1 MSHHVALGNDYVYNG
16 SSVIRGKRGSS
27 APMMN
32 KYRLMSPGPTPIPPE
47 VSAAGAL
54 PIIHHRTP
62 EFGEVFTRVN
72 ENLQR
77 VFLTEN
83 DIFTYA
89 ASGTGA
95 FEGAIQNLF
104 SPGDKVLVV
113 NNGNFGGRWVK
124 MSRAFG
130 LEVTGLEYEWGQKAN
145 NDEVADALAGDPEIK
160 AAICVL
166 SETST
171 GTANDIEGFARAASD
186 VVTIVS
192 IVDAVSGLGACTLR
206 TDEWGV
212 DVVVAGAQ
220 KALMTPPGLGFVSV
234 SERAMRM
241 HEESLMPRY
250 YFDWTA
256 AKKAYQKDPAQTAW
270 TPAVSLIIQLDVALQ
285 QLIDEGVENVF
296 ARHVLLGRA
305 SREGIK
311 GMGLE
316 LFGPD
321 EDPNSAVTAA
331 WVPEGVDG
339 KQLVRMIFREHG
351 IQVAGGQGEMAGRI
365 FRIGHY
371 GYFDAFDIIATIAA
385 TELALESLDY
395 PVELGKGVGAAQ
407 RVFSKSGVR
416 A

>member
-1 MSHHVALGNDYVYNG
+1 
-16 SSVIRGKRGSS
+16 
-27 APMMN
+27 MMH

-62 EFGEVFTRVN
+62 EFGEIFTRVN
-72 ENLQR
+72 ENLKQ

-95 FEGAIQNLF
+95 FEGAVQNLF

-113 NNGNFGGRWVK
+113 NNGNFGNRWVK

-130 LEVTGLEYEWGQKAN
+130 LEVTELKYDWGQKAD
-145 NDEVADALAGDPEIK
+145 NDEVAEAVAADLEIK
-160 AAICVL
+160 AAMCTL

-171 GTANDIEGFARAASD
+171 GTVNDIEGFARATEN
-186 VVTIVS
+186 VLT
-192 IVDAVSGLGACTLR
+192 IVDAVSGLGAATLR

-212 DVVVAGAQ
+212 DVVVAGSQ
-220 KALMTPPGLGFVSV
+220 KALMTPPGLGFVTV
-234 SERAMRM
+234 SERAWKA
-241 HEESLMPRY
+241 HEESRMPRY
-250 YFDWTA
+250 YFDFAA
-256 AKKAYQKDPAQTAW
+256 AKKAYEKTPPQTAW
-270 TPAVSLIIQLDVALQ
+270 TPAVSLIIQLDIALNQ
-285 QLIDEGVENVF
+285 ILAEGVENVF
-296 ARHVLLGRA
+296 ERHVLLGRA

-311 GMGLE
+311 GLGLQ

-321 EDPNSAVTAA
+321 EDLNSAVTAA

-339 KQLVRMIFREHG
+339 KQLVRLVFREHG
-351 IQVAGGQGEMAGRI
+351 IQVAGGQGPMEGRI
-365 FRIGHY
+365 FRIGHC
-371 GYFDAFDIIATIAA
+371 GYFDAYDIISTIAA

-407 RVFSKSGVR
+407 RVFSKSGVT

>member
-1 MSHHVALGNDYVYNG
+1 M
-16 SSVIRGKRGSS
+16 
-27 APMMN
+27 
-32 KYRLMSPGPTPIPPE
+32 
-47 VSAAGAL
+47 
-54 PIIHHRTP
+54 
-62 EFGEVFTRVN
+62 N
-72 ENLQR
+72 ENLKR
-77 VFLTEN
+77 VFLTQN

-124 MSRAFG
+124 MARAFG
-130 LEVTGLEYEWGQKAN
+130 LEVAELKYEWGEKAD
-145 NDEVADALAGDPEIK
+145 NDEVAEALAGDPEIK

-171 GTANDIEGFARAASD
+171 GTVNDIEGFASAAAN
-186 VVTIVS
+186 VVT

-212 DVVVAGAQ
+212 DVVVAGSQ

-241 HEESLMPRY
+241 HQASRMPRF

-256 AKKAYQKDPAQTAW
+256 AKKAYAKDPAQTAW
-270 TPAVSLIIQLDVALQ
+270 TPAVSIIIQLDIALQ
-285 QLIDEGVENVF
+285 QLMEEGVENVF
-296 ARHVLLGRA
+296 ERHVMLGRA
-305 SREGIK
+305 SRAGIK
-311 GMGLE
+311 GMDLK

-331 WVPEGVDG
+331 WVPEGIDG

-351 IQVAGGQGEMAGRI
+351 IQIAGGQGDMAGRI
-365 FRIGHY
+365 FRIGHC
-371 GYFDAFDIIATIAA
+371 GFFDAFDIIATIAA

-395 PVELGKGVGAAQ
+395 PVELGRGVGAAQ
-407 RVFSKSGVR
+407 RVFSRSGVT

>member
-1 MSHHVALGNDYVYNG
+1 M
-16 SSVIRGKRGSS
+16 R
-27 APMMN
+27 N

-72 ENLQR
+72 ENLKR
-77 VFLTEN
+77 VFQTEG
-83 DIFTYA
+83 DIFTYS

-113 NNGNFGGRWVK
+113 NNGNFGNRWVK
-124 MSRAFG
+124 MSGAFG
-130 LEVTGLEYEWGQKAN
+130 LEVTELKYDWGQKAD
-145 NDEVADALAGDPEIK
+145 NDEVARAIAEDPEIK

-171 GTANDIEGFARAASD
+171 GTVNDIEGFAKATES
-186 VVTIVS
+186 VVT
-192 IVDAVSGLGACTLR
+192 IVDAVSGLGACELR

-212 DVVVAGAQ
+212 DVVVAGSQ

-241 HEESLMPRY
+241 HEEARMPRY

-256 AKKAYQKDPAQTAW
+256 AKKAYAKTPPQTPW
-270 TPAVSLIIQLDVALQ
+270 TPAVSVIIQLDLALQ
-285 QLIDEGVENVF
+285 QILDEGLENVLE
-296 ARHVLLGRA
+296 RHVLLGRA
-305 SREGIK
+305 AREGIK
-311 GMGLE
+311 GMGLK

-321 EDPNSAVTAA
+321 EDMNTAVTAA

-339 KQLVRMIFREHG
+339 KQLVRLVFREHG
-351 IQVAGGQGEMAGRI
+351 IQVAGGQGPMEGRI
-365 FRIGHY
+365 FRIGHC
-371 GYFDAFDIIATIAA
+371 GYFDAYDIIATIAA
-385 TELALESLDY
+385 VELALESLDY
-395 PVELGKGVGAAQ
+395 PVELGRGVGAAQ
-407 RVFSKSGVR
+407 RVFSKSG
-416 A
+416 AIA

>member
-1 MSHHVALGNDYVYNG
+1 
-16 SSVIRGKRGSS
+16 
-27 APMMN
+27 MMH

-72 ENLQR
+72 ENLKK
-77 VFLTEN
+77 VFLTGN

-104 SPGDKVLVV
+104 SPGEKVLVV
-113 NNGNFGGRWVK
+113 NNGNFGNRWVK

-130 LEVTGLEYEWGQKAN
+130 LEVTELKYDWGAKAD
-145 NDEVADALAGDPEIK
+145 NDEVAGALASDPGIK

-171 GTANDIEGFARAASD
+171 GTINDIEGFARAAEN
-186 VVTIVS
+186 VIT
-192 IVDAVSGLGACTLR
+192 IVDAVSGLGACPLR

-212 DVVVAGAQ
+212 DVVVAGSQ

-234 SERAMRM
+234 SERAMRA
-241 HEESLMPRY
+241 HQESTMPCF

-256 AKKAYQKDPAQTAW
+256 AKKAYSKEPAQTAW

-285 QLIDEGVENVF
+285 QLLEEGLENVF
-296 ARHVLLGRA
+296 ERHVLLGRA
-305 SREGIK
+305 ARAGIK
-311 GMGLE
+311 GMGLN

-321 EDPNSAVTAA
+321 EDLNSAVTAA
-331 WVPEGVDG
+331 WVPEGIDG
-339 KQLVRMIFREHG
+339 KQFVKMLFREHG

-365 FRIGHY
+365 FRIGHC
-371 GYFDAFDIIATIAA
+371 GYFDAYDIIATIAA
-385 TELALESLDY
+385 AELSLEALDY
-395 PVELGKGVGAAQ
+395 PVELGRGVGAAQ
-407 RVFSKSGVR
+407 RVFSKSGVT

>member
-1 MSHHVALGNDYVYNG
+1 
-16 SSVIRGKRGSS
+16 
-27 APMMN
+27 MMH

-72 ENLQR
+72 QNLKS

-83 DIFTYA
+83 AIFTYA

-113 NNGNFGGRWVK
+113 NNGNFGSRWVK

-130 LEVTGLEYEWGQKAN
+130 LEVTELKYDWGVKAD
-145 NDEVADALAGDPEIK
+145 NDVVAGALNKDPEIK

-171 GTANDIEGFARAASD
+171 GTVNDVEGFARATEG
-186 VVTIVS
+186 VIS
-192 IVDAVSGLGACTLR
+192 IVDAVSGLGACSLR

-212 DVVVAGAQ
+212 DVVVAGSQ

-234 SERAMRM
+234 SERAMRA
-241 HEESLMPRY
+241 HAEATMPRF

-256 AKKAYQKDPAQTAW
+256 AKKAYAKTPPQTAW

-285 QLIDEGVENVF
+285 QLLEEGVENVF
-296 ARHVLLGRA
+296 ERHVLLGRA
-305 SREGIK
+305 AREGIK
-311 GMGLE
+311 GMGLT

-321 EDPNSAVTAA
+321 EDLNSAVTAA
-331 WVPEGVDG
+331 WVPEGIDG
-339 KQLVRMIFREHG
+339 KQFVKMLFREHG
-351 IQVAGGQGEMAGRI
+351 IQVAGGQGSMEGRI
-365 FRIGHY
+365 FRIGHC
-371 GYFDAFDIIATIAA
+371 GYFDAYDIIATIAA
-385 TELALESLDY
+385 AELALESLDY
-395 PVELGKGVGAAQ
+395 PIELGKGVGAAQ
-407 RVFSKSGVR
+407 RVFSKSGV
-416 A
+416 AA

>member
-1 MSHHVALGNDYVYNG
+1 
-16 SSVIRGKRGSS
+16 
-27 APMMN
+27 MMN

-62 EFGEVFTRVN
+62 EFGEIFTRVN
-72 ENLQR
+72 ENLKK

-113 NNGNFGGRWVK
+113 NNGNFGNRWVK

-130 LEVTGLEYEWGQKAN
+130 LEVTELTYDWGVKAD
-145 NDEVADALAGDPEIK
+145 NDDVAEALANDPEIK
-160 AAICVL
+160 AAMCVL

-171 GTANDIEGFARAASD
+171 GTVNNIEGFAKATEN
-186 VVTIVS
+186 VVS
-192 IVDAVSGLGACTLR
+192 IVDAVSGLGACELR

-212 DVVVAGAQ
+212 DVVVAGSQ

-234 SERAMRM
+234 SERAWKA
-241 HEESLMPRY
+241 HEESRMPRF
-250 YFDWTA
+250 YFDFTA
-256 AKKAYQKDPAQTAW
+256 AKKAYEKTPPQTAW
-270 TPAVSLIIQLDVALQ
+270 TPAVSVIMQLDVALG
-285 QLIDEGVENVF
+285 QLMDEGVENVF
-296 ARHVLLGRA
+296 ERHMMLGRA
-305 SREGIK
+305 SRAGIK
-311 GMGLE
+311 GMGLK

-321 EDPNSAVTAA
+321 EDQNSAVTAA
-331 WVPEGVDG
+331 WVPEDVDG
-339 KQLVRMIFREHG
+339 KQLVRSVFQEHG
-351 IQVAGGQGEMAGRI
+351 IQVAGGQGQMSGKI
-365 FRIGHY
+365 FRIGHC
-371 GYFDAFDIIATIAA
+371 GYFDAYDIISTIAA
-385 TELALESLDY
+385 IELSLEALDY
-395 PVELGKGVGAAQ
+395 PVELGRGVGAAQ
-407 RVFSKSGVR
+407 RVFAKSGVT

>member
-1 MSHHVALGNDYVYNG
+1 L
-16 SSVIRGKRGSS
+16 S
-27 APMMN
+27 AAREEASQPMMH

-72 ENLQR
+72 ENLKK
-77 VFLTEN
+77 VFLTGN

-104 SPGDKVLVV
+104 SPGEKVLVV
-113 NNGNFGGRWVK
+113 NNGNFGNRWVK

-130 LEVTGLEYEWGQKAN
+130 LEVAELKYDWGAKAD
-145 NDEVADALAGDPEIK
+145 NDEVAGALAHDPEIK

-171 GTANDIEGFARAASD
+171 GTVNDIEGFARAAEN
-186 VVTIVS
+186 VIS
-192 IVDAVSGLGACTLR
+192 IVDAVSGLGACPLR

-212 DVVVAGAQ
+212 DVVVAGSQ

-234 SERAMRM
+234 SERAMRA
-241 HEESLMPRY
+241 HQESTMPRF

-256 AKKAYQKDPAQTAW
+256 AKKAYAKEPAQTAW

-285 QLIDEGVENVF
+285 QLLEEGLENVF
-296 ARHVLLGRA
+296 ERHVLLGRA
-305 SREGIK
+305 ARAGIK
-311 GMGLE
+311 GMGLN

-321 EDPNSAVTAA
+321 EDLNSAVTAA
-331 WVPEGVDG
+331 WVPEGIDG
-339 KQLVRMIFREHG
+339 KQFVKMLFREHG
-351 IQVAGGQGEMAGRI
+351 IQVAGGQGEMAGKI
-365 FRIGHY
+365 FRIGHC
-371 GYFDAFDIIATIAA
+371 GYFDAYDIIATIAA
-385 TELALESLDY
+385 AELALESLDY
-395 PVELGKGVGAAQ
+395 PVELGRGVGAAQ
-407 RVFSKSGVR
+407 RVFSKSGV
-416 A
+416 AA

>member
-1 MSHHVALGNDYVYNG
+1 
-16 SSVIRGKRGSS
+16 
-27 APMMN
+27 MMH

-72 ENLQR
+72 QNLKK

-113 NNGNFGGRWVK
+113 NNGNFGNRWVK

-130 LEVTGLEYEWGQKAN
+130 LEVTELKYDWGVKAD
-145 NDEVADALAGDPEIK
+145 NDEVAVALNKDPEIK

-171 GTANDIEGFARAASD
+171 GTVNDVEGFARATEG
-186 VVTIVS
+186 VIS
-192 IVDAVSGLGACTLR
+192 IVDAVSGLGACSLR

-212 DVVVAGAQ
+212 DVVVAGSQ

-234 SERAMRM
+234 SERAMRA
-241 HEESLMPRY
+241 HAEATMPRF

-256 AKKAYQKDPAQTAW
+256 AKKAYAKTPPQTAW

-285 QLIDEGVENVF
+285 QLLEEGVENVF
-296 ARHVLLGRA
+296 ERHVLLGRA
-305 SREGIK
+305 AREGVK
-311 GMGLE
+311 GMGLS

-321 EDPNSAVTAA
+321 EDLNSAVTAA
-331 WVPEGVDG
+331 WVPEGIDG
-339 KQLVRMIFREHG
+339 KQFVKMLFREHG
-351 IQVAGGQGEMAGRI
+351 IQVAGGQGSMEGRI
-365 FRIGHY
+365 FRIGHC
-371 GYFDAFDIIATIAA
+371 GYFDAYDIIATIAA
-385 TELALESLDY
+385 AELALETLDY
-395 PVELGKGVGAAQ
+395 PIELGKGVGAAQ
-407 RVFSKSGVR
+407 RVFSKSGV
-416 A
+416 AA

>member
-1 MSHHVALGNDYVYNG
+1 
-16 SSVIRGKRGSS
+16 
-27 APMMN
+27 MMH

-72 ENLQR
+72 ENLKK

-83 DIFTYA
+83 DVFTYA

-95 FEGAIQNLF
+95 FEGTIQNLF
-104 SPGDKVLVV
+104 SPGDHVLVV
-113 NNGNFGGRWVK
+113 NNGNFGNRWVK

-130 LEVTGLEYEWGQKAN
+130 LTVTELKYDWGGKADN
-145 NDEVADALAGDPEIK
+145 AEVAATLASDPEIK

-171 GTANDIEGFARAASD
+171 GTVNDVEGFARATEG
-186 VVTIVS
+186 VIS
-192 IVDAVSGLGACTLR
+192 IIDAVSGLGACTLR

-212 DVVVAGAQ
+212 DVVVAGSQ

-234 SERAMRM
+234 SEKAMRA
-241 HEESLMPRY
+241 HEESTMPRF

-256 AKKAYQKDPAQTAW
+256 ARKAYAKDPAQTAW

-285 QLIDEGVENVF
+285 QLLEEGIQNVF
-296 ARHVLLGRA
+296 ERHVLLGRA
-305 SREGIK
+305 AREGVK
-311 GMGLE
+311 GMGLT

-321 EDPNSAVTAA
+321 EDLNSAVTAA
-331 WVPEGVDG
+331 WVPEVIDG
-339 KQLVRMIFREHG
+339 KQFVKMLFREHG
-351 IQVAGGQGEMAGRI
+351 IQVAGGQGEMTGKI
-365 FRIGHY
+365 FRIGHC
-371 GYFDAFDIIATIAA
+371 GYFDAYDIIATIAA
-385 TELALESLDY
+385 AELALESLGY
-395 PVELGKGVGAAQ
+395 PVELGRGVGAAQ
-407 RVFSKSGVR
+407 RVFSKSGV
-416 A
+416 AA

>member
-1 MSHHVALGNDYVYNG
+1 
-16 SSVIRGKRGSS
+16 
-27 APMMN
+27 MMH

-72 ENLQR
+72 ENLKR

-113 NNGNFGGRWVK
+113 NNGNFGNRWVK
-124 MSRAFG
+124 MSKAFG
-130 LEVTGLEYEWGQKAN
+130 LTVIELGYDWGVKADN
-145 NDEVADALAGDPEIK
+145 GEVAGTLSRDPEIK

-171 GTANDIEGFARAASD
+171 GTVNDIEGFARATKG
-186 VVTIVS
+186 VVS
-192 IVDAVSGLGACTLR
+192 IVDAVSGLGACPLR

-212 DVVVAGAQ
+212 DVVVAGSQ

-234 SERAMRM
+234 SEKAMRA
-241 HEESLMPRY
+241 HEESTMPRY

-256 AKKAYQKDPAQTAW
+256 AKKAYAKTPPQTAW
-270 TPAVSLIIQLDVALQ
+270 TPAVSVIIQLDVALQ
-285 QLIDEGVENVF
+285 QLLDEGVENVF
-296 ARHVLLGRA
+296 ERHVLLGRA
-305 SREGIK
+305 ARAGIK
-311 GMGLE
+311 GMGLG

-321 EDPNSAVTAA
+321 EDLNSAVTAA

-339 KQLVRMIFREHG
+339 KQFVKMLFREHG
-351 IQVAGGQGEMAGRI
+351 IQVAGGQGPMEGRI
-365 FRIGHY
+365 FRIGHC
-371 GYFDAFDIIATIAA
+371 GYFDAYDIIATIAA
-385 TELALESLDY
+385 AELALESLGR
-395 PVELGKGVGAAQ
+395 PVELGRGVGAAQ
-407 RVFSKSGVR
+407 RVFSRSGV
-416 A
+416 AA

>member
-1 MSHHVALGNDYVYNG
+1 M
-16 SSVIRGKRGSS
+16 IQ
-27 APMMN
+27 N

-62 EFGEVFTRVN
+62 EFGEVFTRVS
-72 ENLQR
+72 ENLKR

-83 DIFTYA
+83 QVFVHS

-95 FEGAIQNLF
+95 FEGVVQNLF

-113 NNGNFGGRWVK
+113 NNGNFGNRWVK

-130 LEVTGLEYEWGQKAN
+130 LEVVELEYDWGVKAD
-145 NDEVADALAGDPEIK
+145 NDEVAEALANDPEIK
-160 AAICVL
+160 AAVCVS

-171 GTANDIEGFARAASD
+171 GTVNDIQGFAQATGN
-186 VVTIVS
+186 VVTV
-192 IVDAVSGLGACTLR
+192 VDAISGLGACELR

-212 DVVVAGAQ
+212 DVVVAGSQ

-234 SERAMRM
+234 SERAWRA
-241 HEESLMPRY
+241 HEESRMPRY

-256 AKKAYQKDPAQTAW
+256 AKKAAAKEPPQTPW
-270 TPAVSLIIQLDVALQ
+270 TPAVSVIIQLDLALR
-285 QLIDEGVENVF
+285 QLLEEGMENVF
-296 ARHVLLGRA
+296 ERHVLLGRA
-305 SREGIK
+305 AREGIK
-311 GMGLE
+311 GMGLK

-321 EDPNSAVTAA
+321 EDMNSAVTAA

-339 KQLVRMIFREHG
+339 KGLVRAMFREHG
-351 IQVAGGQGEMAGRI
+351 IQVAGGQGPMEGRI
-365 FRIGHY
+365 FRIGHC
-371 GYFDAFDIIATIAA
+371 GYFDAYDIIATIAA
-385 TELALESLDY
+385 AELTLEAQDY

-407 RVFSKSGVR
+407 RVFSRSGV
-416 A
+416 AA